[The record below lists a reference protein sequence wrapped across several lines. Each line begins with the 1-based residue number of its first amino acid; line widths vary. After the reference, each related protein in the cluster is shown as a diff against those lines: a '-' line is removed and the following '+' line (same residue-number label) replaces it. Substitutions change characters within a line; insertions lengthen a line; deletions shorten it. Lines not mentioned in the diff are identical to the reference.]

1 MLLRMGHPAV
11 VLVDRGCVADRC
23 IAGRRKAADR
33 RSSGVRRSLFKGG
46 PGNVM
51 GKAHHVRSGIAGG
64 RCGGGVVAAGDHR
77 RSRNRHRIWQRD
89 VRRAA
94 VLILLDAH
102 GSRVNRGRRVRRRMG
117 SSPRVCELWWLT
129 VMRDAMLVDT
139 VKPHS
144 AAILAVLVFN
154 DHRH

>member
-1 MLLRMGHPAV
+1 MRHPTV

-23 IAGRRKAADR
+23 IAGRREAANR
-33 RSSGVRRSLFKGG
+33 RGSGVRRSLFKSG

-51 GKAHHVRSGIAGG
+51 GKAHHVRSGIGGG
-64 RCGGGVVAAGDHR
+64 RCGGRVVAAGDHR
-77 RSRNRHRIWQRD
+77 RSRNRHGIWQRD

-94 VLILLDAH
+94 VFVLFDAH

-117 SSPRVCELWWLT
+117 SSPRVCELWWLA

-144 AAILAVLVFN
+144 AAVLAVLVFN